1 MNMVNRTNQTP
12 NNPPLTREIG
22 HAITPPTDKELTQIC
37 EIINANL
44 GFNYNAQKRY
54 LIESRLNKRL
64 IQLGLSNYSDY
75 LDRIKEEPLEQSIL
89 YEHLTTNVTSFF
101 RETAQF
107 DYLSS
112 TLLPK
117 IKATKK
123 EKKMRC
129 WSAGCSSG
137 EEAYSLAITLKE
149 ALDSTWD
156 IKVLA
161 TDINSEKLK
170 VGMAGEYPKEAM
182 TSIPKKWREKYF
194 KPQGAAGNERY
205 CVVPDLRK
213 KVVFRL
219 MNLLSEEDLPPTIR
233 VDLIFCRNVFIY
245 MSAEARQKVLNHF
258 HRRLL
263 SGGYLFL
270 GHSETINSASKYA
283 DLWLPQGK
291 SIYIKGID
299 EK

>member
-1 MNMVNRTNQTP
+1 MNKVNKTKQIP
-12 NNPPLTREIG
+12 DNPPLTYEFGR
-22 HAITPPTDKELTQIC
+22 AITPPTDRELEQIC
-37 EIINANL
+37 EIINAHL

-64 IQLGLSNYSDY
+64 LQLGLSNYRDY
-75 LDRIKEEPLEQSIL
+75 LNRIKEEPLEQSIL

-112 TLLPK
+112 TVLPK
-117 IKATKK
+117 IKTTKK
-123 EKKMRC
+123 EKKIRC

-137 EEAYSLAITLKE
+137 EEAYSLAITLTE

-170 VGMAGEYPKEAM
+170 VGMAGEYTKEAM
-182 TSIPKKWREKYF
+182 ASIPKKWREKYF
-194 KPQGAAGNERY
+194 KPPAAAGSERY
-205 CVVPDLRK
+205 SVVPDLRE

-219 MNLLSEEDLPPTIR
+219 TNLLSEEDLPPTIR

-245 MSAEARQKVLNHF
+245 MSEEARQRVLNHF

-263 SGGYLFL
+263 RGGYLFL
-270 GHSETINSASKYA
+270 GHSEAINSASGYA
-283 DLWLPQGK
+283 NLWLPQGK
-291 SIYIKGID
+291 SIYVKRID
-299 EK
+299 AK